1 MTFKDIKTNNTVF
14 ILDKNNL
21 KVIPAKVTNVSQP
34 KIDMSKPNN
43 CGISGTTLI
52 VDVDL
57 SIEGKTVS
65 YSIPEN
71 LEITYTNNG
80 LVLSTDPNKLVNE
93 VNILHQE
100 AKDQLG
106 KVEYYQ
112 KVIKKIPDLMAEL
125 NPQLKEKQE
134 TDRRLNTME
143 SSISTMQSDISKMT
157 SLVEKL
163 ASQLG
168 E

>member
-1 MTFKDIKTNNTVF
+1 MTFKDIKQNNTVF

-21 KVIPAKVTNVSQP
+21 KVISAKVINASQP
-34 KIDMSKPNN
+34 KIDMSKPNS
-43 CGISGTTLI
+43 CMSGTTLI
-52 VDVDL
+52 VDIDL
-57 SIEGKTVS
+57 NIEGKTVS

-71 LEITYTNNG
+71 LEITYTNTG
-80 LVLSTDPNKLVNE
+80 LVLAIDPNKLVNE
-93 VNILHQE
+93 VNSLHRE
-100 AKDQLG
+100 AKDQLA
-106 KVEYYQ
+106 KKEYYEE
-112 KVIKKIPDLMAEL
+112 VIKKTPDLMAEL

-143 SSISTMQSDISKMT
+143 SSISNMQSDISKMT

-168 E
+168 G

>member
-1 MTFKDIKTNNTVF
+1 MTFKDIKQNNTVF

-21 KVIPAKVTNVSQP
+21 KVISAKVINASQP
-34 KIDMSKPNN
+34 KIDMSKPNS
-43 CGISGTTLI
+43 CMSGTTLI
-52 VDVDL
+52 VDIDL
-57 SIEGKTVS
+57 NIEGKTVS

-71 LEITYTNNG
+71 LEITYTNTG
-80 LVLSTDPNKLVNE
+80 LVLAIDPNKLVNE
-93 VNILHQE
+93 VNSLHRE
-100 AKDQLG
+100 AKDQLA
-106 KVEYYQ
+106 KKEYYEE
-112 KVIKKIPDLMAEL
+112 VIKKTPDLMAEL

>member
-1 MTFKDIKTNNTVF
+1 MTFKDIKQNNTVF

-21 KVIPAKVTNVSQP
+21 KVIPAKVINASQP
-34 KIDMSKPNN
+34 KIDMSKPNS
-43 CGISGTTLI
+43 CMSGTTLI
-52 VDVDL
+52 VDIDL
-57 SIEGKTVS
+57 NIEGKTVS

-71 LEITYTNNG
+71 LEITYTNTG
-80 LVLSTDPNKLVNE
+80 LVLAIDPNKLVNE
-93 VNILHQE
+93 VNSLHRE
-100 AKDQLG
+100 AKDQLA
-106 KVEYYQ
+106 KKEYYEE
-112 KVIKKIPDLMAEL
+112 VIKKTPDLMAEL

-143 SSISTMQSDISKMT
+143 SSISSMQSDISRMT

>member
-1 MTFKDIKTNNTVF
+1 MTFKDIKQNNTVF

-21 KVIPAKVTNVSQP
+21 KVISAKVINASQP
-34 KIDMSKPNN
+34 KIDMSKPNS
-43 CGISGTTLI
+43 CMSGTTLI
-52 VDVDL
+52 VDIDL
-57 SIEGKTVS
+57 NIEGKTVS

-71 LEITYTNNG
+71 LEITYTNTG
-80 LVLSTDPNKLVNE
+80 LVLAIDPNKLVNE
-93 VNILHQE
+93 VNSLHRE
-100 AKDQLG
+100 AKDQLA
-106 KVEYYQ
+106 KREYYEE
-112 KVIKKIPDLMAEL
+112 VIKKTPDLMAEL

-143 SSISTMQSDISKMT
+143 SSISNMQSDISKMT

>member
-1 MTFKDIKTNNTVF
+1 MTFKDIKQNNTVF

-21 KVIPAKVTNVSQP
+21 KVIPAKVINASQP
-34 KIDMSKPNN
+34 KIDMSKPNS
-43 CGISGTTLI
+43 CMSGTTLI
-52 VDVDL
+52 VDIDL
-57 SIEGKTVS
+57 NIEGKTVS

-71 LEITYTNNG
+71 LEITYTNTG
-80 LVLSTDPNKLVNE
+80 LVLSIDPNKLVNE
-93 VNILHQE
+93 VNSLHRE
-100 AKDQLG
+100 AKDQLA
-106 KVEYYQ
+106 KKEYYEE
-112 KVIKKIPDLMAEL
+112 VIKKTPDLMAEL

-143 SSISTMQSDISKMT
+143 SSISNMRSDISKMT
-157 SLVEKL
+157 ILVEKL

>member
-1 MTFKDIKTNNTVF
+1 MTFKDIKQNNTVF

-21 KVIPAKVTNVSQP
+21 KVISAKVINASQP
-34 KIDMSKPNN
+34 KVDMSKPNS
-43 CGISGTTLI
+43 CMSGTTLI
-52 VDVDL
+52 VDIDL
-57 SIEGKTVS
+57 NIEGKTVS

-71 LEITYTNNG
+71 LEITYTNTG
-80 LVLSTDPNKLVNE
+80 LVLAIDPNKLVNE
-93 VNILHQE
+93 VNSLHRE
-100 AKDQLG
+100 AKDQLA
-106 KVEYYQ
+106 KKEYYEE
-112 KVIKKIPDLMAEL
+112 VIKKTPDLMAEL

-134 TDRRLNTME
+134 TDRRLNIME

-163 ASQLG
+163 ANQLG

>member
-21 KVIPAKVTNVSQP
+21 KVIPAKVINASQP
-34 KIDMSKPNN
+34 KIDMSKPNS
-43 CGISGTTLI
+43 CMSGTTLI
-52 VDVDL
+52 VDIDL
-57 SIEGKTVS
+57 NIEGKTVS

-71 LEITYTNNG
+71 LEITYTNTG
-80 LVLSTDPNKLVNE
+80 LVLAIDPNKLVNE
-93 VNILHQE
+93 VNSLHRE
-100 AKDQLG
+100 AKDQLA
-106 KVEYYQ
+106 KKEYYEE
-112 KVIKKIPDLMAEL
+112 VIKKTPDLMAEL

-134 TDRRLNTME
+134 TDRRLNMME

-163 ASQLG
+163 ANQLG

>member
-1 MTFKDIKTNNTVF
+1 MTFKDIKQNNTVF

-21 KVIPAKVTNVSQP
+21 KVIPAKVINASQP
-34 KIDMSKPNN
+34 KIDMSKPNS
-43 CGISGTTLI
+43 CMSGTTLI
-52 VDVDL
+52 VDIDL
-57 SIEGKTVS
+57 NIEGKTVS

-71 LEITYTNNG
+71 LEITYTNTG
-80 LVLSTDPNKLVNE
+80 LVLAIDPNKLVNE
-93 VNILHQE
+93 VNSLHRE
-100 AKDQLG
+100 AKDQLA
-106 KVEYYQ
+106 KREYYEE
-112 KVIKKIPDLMAEL
+112 VIKKTPDLMAEL

-143 SSISTMQSDISKMT
+143 SSISNMQSDISKMT

>member
-1 MTFKDIKTNNTVF
+1 MTFKDIKQNNTVF

-21 KVIPAKVTNVSQP
+21 KVIPAKVINASQP
-34 KIDMSKPNN
+34 KIDMSKPNS
-43 CGISGTTLI
+43 CMSGTTLI
-52 VDVDL
+52 VDIDL
-57 SIEGKTVS
+57 NIEGKTVS

-71 LEITYTNNG
+71 LEITYTNTG
-80 LVLSTDPNKLVNE
+80 LVLAIDPNKLVNE
-93 VNILHQE
+93 VNSLHRE
-100 AKDQLG
+100 AKDQLA
-106 KVEYYQ
+106 KKEYYEE
-112 KVIKKIPDLMAEL
+112 VIKKTPDLMAEL